1 MGSIPASKC
10 SCGRV
15 VAPATKYCPAC
26 SRPMEPH
33 TLSDHGRLITYTIL
47 HAPPTGFTAP
57 LPIAL
62 VELEGGVKFLCH
74 GQGADPPKIGRS
86 VRIEHVDNIYYFSTL
101 SLTERAQLF
110 WRRRGQAPAKVRAI
124 VRSLFRRPRP
134 PE

>member
-1 MGSIPASKC
+1 M
-10 SCGRV
+10 V
-15 VAPATKYCPAC
+15 
-26 SRPMEPH
+26 PH
-33 TLSDHGRLITYTIL
+33 SLPDHGRLISYTIL

-74 GQGADPPKIGRS
+74 GQGPEPLKLGRT

-110 WRRRGQAPAKVRAI
+110 WRRRGETPAKVRTI
-124 VRSLFRRPRP
+124 LRSLFRRAPSR
-134 PE
+134 E